1 MNSEAIAKEM
11 ELVFLRCRAGLISAD
26 RAAKEVG
33 DAAGDAAG
41 LRTRWTL
48 ERKLDALQATLAAR
62 SGPGRAAWLTGAS

>member
-26 RAAKEVG
+26 RAAKEIG
-33 DAAGDAAG
+33 MLQAM
-41 LRTRWTL
+41 LRAWDQVEL

-62 SGPGRAAWLTGAS
+62 NVRAGQTAWLTGAR

>member
-26 RAAKEVG
+26 LAAKEV
-33 DAAGDAAG
+33 AMLQAM
-41 LRTRWTL
+41 LRAWDQAVL

-62 SGPGRAAWLTGAS
+62 SGSGRGRQDG